1 MLITKLKRYELGQNA
16 VEPFRSDLSIRFQSY
31 KTNST
36 LETLRKE
43 IADLPRAS
51 QLCPLLFNICI
62 NDIFFFLE
70 NTILGSYADDSTL
83 CVYNEILETVICHLR
98 KIFSIFTNCF
108 MITTCCWI
116 LVSVTS
122 CYLASKRNKP
132 FELIFNDTTLKNK
145 NCEKILGVHIDS
157 KISFDEHS
165 DNICKT
171 ANK

>member
-1 MLITKLKRYELGQNA
+1 MLITKLKCYELGQNA
-16 VEPFRSDLSIRFQSY
+16 VDPFRSDLSIRFQSY

-83 CVYNEILETVICHLR
+83 FVYNEIVETVISHLR
-98 KIFSIFTNCF
+98 KNFSIFTNCF
-108 MITTCCWI
+108 IMTTCCWI
-116 LVSVTS
+116 LVNVTS
-122 CYLASKRNKP
+122 CYLASKRNKQ
-132 FELIFNDTTLKNK
+132 FELIFIDTTQKNK
-145 NCEKILGVHIDS
+145 NCKKILGVHIDS